1 MGAPIGNQNA
11 KRAKRYQKAI
21 ERALANA
28 CGGSVDDGLDKAAA
42 QLVTACFAGDQWALK
57 ELGDRIDGKAVQ
69 PIGGDDDS
77 PPITVRGMIELVR
90 PS

>member
-1 MGAPIGNQNA
+1 MGAPVGNQNA

-42 QLVTACFAGDQWALK
+42 MLVTACFAGEQWAIK
-57 ELGDRIDGKAVQ
+57 ELGDRIDGKPAQVL
-69 PIGGDDDS
+69 IGDDDE
-77 PPITVRGMIELVR
+77 PPIKLKGVIELVR